1 MSGIVQKESL
11 EEERRW
17 ATECALKLEEQ
28 LALLHKPNKEYA
40 EKARSLLF
48 NLTDQN
54 NKELKGRILRQEL
67 TPKQV
72 LTTDTRKLAS
82 KEMQKLR
89 EATCQNSVQAAR
101 SDYMSMRVMEDFM
114 SEAGSKGMFTCE

>member
-1 MSGIVQKESL
+1 MYKSS
-11 EEERRW
+11 RD
-17 ATECALKLEEQ
+17 
-28 LALLHKPNKEYA
+28 YS

-48 NLTDQN
+48 NLTDPN

-67 TPKQV
+67 TPKQF

-89 EATCQNSVQAAR
+89 EETCQNSVQAAR

-114 SEAGSKGMFTCE
+114 AEEGSKGMFTCE